1 MGKQSKTGGVMQPGT
16 VFFLLYNSNFPFD
29 YGFVVVV
36 FKFINELRI
45 IRLFMME
52 NLLAALVLTLET
64 PSVNAPYIISL

>member
-1 MGKQSKTGGVMQPGT
+1 M
-16 VFFLLYNSNFPFD
+16 D